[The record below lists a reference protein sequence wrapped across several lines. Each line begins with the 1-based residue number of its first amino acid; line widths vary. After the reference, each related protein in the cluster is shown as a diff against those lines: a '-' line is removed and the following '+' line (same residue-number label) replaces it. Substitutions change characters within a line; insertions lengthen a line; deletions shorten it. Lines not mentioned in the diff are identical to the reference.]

1 MIASYQ
7 CKAKIECLIG
17 GCKKIENDI
26 IPSVCIDCDES
37 EVTLTLDW
45 EKKNQVKLKG
55 KKVKFDQEIKIKE
68 EKNGN

>member
-17 GCKKIENDI
+17 GCKKVELDI
-26 IPSVCIDCDES
+26 IPLICIDCDES

-45 EKKNQVKLKG
+45 EEKNQVKLKK
-55 KKVKFDQEIKIKE
+55 KKVKFEQEIKE